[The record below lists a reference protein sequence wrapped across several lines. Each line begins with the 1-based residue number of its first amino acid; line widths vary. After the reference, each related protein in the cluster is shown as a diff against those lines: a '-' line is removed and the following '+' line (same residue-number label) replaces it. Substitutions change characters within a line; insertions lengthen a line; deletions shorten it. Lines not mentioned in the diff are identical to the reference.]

1 MRISKIAR
9 RLIVYFSVALLLFAL
24 IAGGAFA
31 VLSSQHTMALYRR
44 DLQTRAETVAKT
56 MYGFL
61 SGTAKPI
68 RNNGGHGGGEHSGTG
83 FGAYMTYLDEL
94 AMADVWV
101 VDSESKTITP
111 GSGHHTQEIVYGEL
125 PPDGEELIDRAL
137 RGETAFSESFS
148 GFLGERTLSVGVPIR
163 RDPSSEPLGAVLLHI
178 PVQAIS
184 DDVAGGL
191 QTLLFSVLAALLL
204 AVPAAI
210 LLSLKFTR
218 PLSRMKDTAAR
229 LAEGDLTAK
238 NGISRDDEFGEL
250 AQAMDQMGD
259 RLQETAL
266 ERERLEQTRRDFISN
281 ISHELRT
288 PVTVLRGSL
297 EALVDGVI
305 TEPEQVE
312 EYQRQMLAE
321 SKNLQR
327 LVDDLLELSRLE
339 NADFQIEKGPVD
351 LRQLAEDAARS
362 MRRVAE
368 PKGVRLET
376 KMEAGEFAVLG
387 DYGRLRQML
396 ITVMDNAVKFSP
408 EGETVRLCLKNGE
421 EGCTISVTDHGPGIA
436 PELLPQ
442 IFQRF
447 RRAEGGANP
456 SGTGLGLP
464 IAQQIASRHGVKIDV
479 FSRPGH
485 TEFRFLFPPAREGEF
500 TQNS

>member
-24 IAGGAFA
+24 IVGGAFA
-31 VLSSQHTMALYRR
+31 ALSSQRTMALHRR
-44 DLQTRAETVAKT
+44 NLQARAETVAKT

-68 RNNGGHGGGEHSGTG
+68 RSGGGHGNGEHSGTG

-111 GSGHHTQEIVYGEL
+111 GSDHHMQTIVYGEL

-137 RGETAFSESFS
+137 QGETAFSESFS

-163 RDPSSEPLGAVLLHI
+163 RDESSEALGAVLLHT

-184 DDVAGGL
+184 DDILDGL
-191 QTLLFSVLAALLL
+191 RTLLISVLAALLL
-204 AVPAAI
+204 AVLAAI

-218 PLSRMKDTAAR
+218 PLGRMKDTAAR

-250 AQAMDQMGD
+250 ARAMDQMGD

-266 ERERLEQTRRDFISN
+266 ERERLEQTRRDFVSN

-305 TEPEQVE
+305 TEPAQVE

-339 NADFQIEKGPVD
+339 NADFKIEKGPVE

-368 PKGVRLET
+368 PKGVRLE
-376 KMEAGEFAVLG
+376 MEAEAGEFAVIG

-408 EGETVRLCLKNGE
+408 AGETVLLRLQNTEDGYAL
-421 EGCTISVTDHGPGIA
+421 SVTDHGPGI
-436 PELLPQ
+436 PPQQLSQ

-447 RRAEGGANP
+447 KRAEGGANA

-464 IAQQIASRHGVKIDV
+464 IARQIASRHGVKIDV
-479 FSRPGH
+479 SSHPGH
-485 TEFRFLFPPAREGEF
+485 TEFLFLFPPARGEEF